1 MPLVVD
7 LLLGQS
13 RDLPF
18 VFWNEWFS
26 SSAAGAAEGG
36 YANAGA
42 GGMAER
48 GHRLI
53 DDLPI
58 LPRFSAITR
67 QMLGCELFDPG
78 SLGPAHCPP

>member
-42 GGMAER
+42 GGMGR
-48 GHRLI
+48 NVDTG
-53 DDLPI
+53 
-58 LPRFSAITR
+58 
-67 QMLGCELFDPG
+67 
-78 SLGPAHCPP
+78 

>member
-48 GHRLI
+48 GHRI
-53 DDLPI
+53 SNSVNFTVYAPEFTAKI
-58 LPRFSAITR
+58 ITY
-67 QMLGCELFDPG
+67 
-78 SLGPAHCPP
+78 